1 MFKQNKTGMASD
13 NQVVLVMTL
22 PALVLMAVFVAVPLV
37 MGVQISLTNWNGYSQ
52 GYDYIGFTNYG
63 RLVSDP
69 MFHRA
74 FRNTII
80 YGFGSTLFQT
90 ILGVLYALLL
100 NRAFALRGLTR
111 TIVYL
116 PAMIAQLLVG
126 YVWYFMVEYNR
137 GALNDILKLM
147 GMAKMDW
154 LGQGDRA
161 VMIIMI
167 INTLNFCGKAMI
179 IYIAGL
185 NSIPPMY
192 YEAASIDGAS
202 GIQQFWNITLP
213 QLIPAIT
220 TSTLLN
226 LIGGL
231 KMFGL
236 IVSTTGGGPGYRT
249 HSLSS
254 LISTL
259 YFSYQDAGYASAVGV
274 MTFLFI
280 MLVSVLIRW
289 YLAKKE
295 AEVN

>member
-1 MFKQNKTGMASD
+1 MFKKKAGVASD

-22 PALVLMAVFVAVPLV
+22 PAIILMIAFVAIPLV
-37 MGVQISLTNWNGYSQ
+37 MGLQISFTNWNGYSQ
-52 GYDYIGFTNYG
+52 GSTYVGLSNYSKLFG
-63 RLVSDP
+63 DP
-69 MFHRA
+69 MFLRA

-100 NRAFALRGLTR
+100 QRAFALRGLAR
-111 TIVYL
+111 TIIYL

-137 GALNDILKLM
+137 GALNDIVKLL
-147 GMAKMDW
+147 GMAKIDW

-161 VMIIMI
+161 VIIIMI

-185 NSIPPMY
+185 NSIPDMY
-192 YEAASIDGAS
+192 YEAASVDGATAW
-202 GIQQFWNITLP
+202 QQFWHITMP

-236 IVSTTGGGPGYRT
+236 VISTTGGGPGYST

-254 LISTL
+254 LINTL
-259 YFSYQDAGYASAVGV
+259 YFSYEDAGYASAVGV
-274 MTFLFI
+274 FTFVFI
-280 MLVSVLIRW
+280 MAVSILIRW

-295 AEVN
+295 AAAQ

>member
-1 MFKQNKTGMASD
+1 MFKKKAGVATD
-13 NQVVLVMTL
+13 NQVVLVMTA
-22 PALVLMAVFVAVPLV
+22 PAVILMIVFVAIPLV
-37 MGVQISLTNWNGYSQ
+37 MGVQISLTDWNGYSQ
-52 GYDYIGFTNYG
+52 NSNYLG
-63 RLVSDP
+63 LANYTKLFSDP
-69 MFHRA
+69 MFMRA
-74 FRNTII
+74 FRNTVI

-100 NRAFALRGLTR
+100 QRAFVLRGLTR

-126 YVWYFMVEYNR
+126 YVWYFMVQYNR
-137 GALNDILKLM
+137 GALNDLVMLLGGTKL
-147 GMAKMDW
+147 DW
-154 LGQGDRA
+154 LGEGNRA
-161 VMIIMI
+161 VLIIMI

-185 NSIPPMY
+185 NSIPDMY
-192 YEAASIDGAS
+192 YEAASVDGAN
-202 GIQQFWNITLP
+202 GWQQFWNITMP

-236 IVSTTGGGPGYRT
+236 VISTTGGGPGYST

-254 LISTL
+254 LINTL

-274 MTFLFI
+274 VTFVFI
-280 MLVSVLIRW
+280 MAVSIVIRW

-295 AEVN
+295 AAAQ

>member
-116 PAMIAQLLVG
+116 PAMIAQLPR
-126 YVWYFMVEYNR
+126 W
-137 GALNDILKLM
+137 
-147 GMAKMDW
+147 
-154 LGQGDRA
+154 
-161 VMIIMI
+161 
-167 INTLNFCGKAMI
+167 
-179 IYIAGL
+179 
-185 NSIPPMY
+185 
-192 YEAASIDGAS
+192 
-202 GIQQFWNITLP
+202 
-213 QLIPAIT
+213 
-220 TSTLLN
+220 
-226 LIGGL
+226 
-231 KMFGL
+231 
-236 IVSTTGGGPGYRT
+236 TGWARET
-249 HSLSS
+249 
-254 LISTL
+254 
-259 YFSYQDAGYASAVGV
+259 A
-274 MTFLFI
+274 
-280 MLVSVLIRW
+280 R
-289 YLAKKE
+289 
-295 AEVN
+295 